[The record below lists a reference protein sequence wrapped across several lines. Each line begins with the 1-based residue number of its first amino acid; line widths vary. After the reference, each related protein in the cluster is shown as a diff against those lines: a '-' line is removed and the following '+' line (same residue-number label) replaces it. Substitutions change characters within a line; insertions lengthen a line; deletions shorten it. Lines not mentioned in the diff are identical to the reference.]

1 MVGMVVLGVVGGGWG
16 GVQLFHVS
24 RQSIRHQHIGG
35 IADVGQGCESRVEYF
50 GGHFS
55 GTANVCI
62 KSRKE
67 SIS

>member
-1 MVGMVVLGVVGGGWG
+1 MVGMVVLGVVGGGGG

-35 IADVGQGCESRVEYF
+35 IADVGQGCESRVENF

-55 GTANVCI
+55 G
-62 KSRKE
+62 RLL
-67 SIS
+67 